1 MRKFF
6 LALTSAAL
14 MVAISFA
21 DPVRVVKYDET
32 TKTVTVKG
40 TKKKDTEEK
49 EYKLTDKVKFMKGEK
64 EVPAMKAF
72 EMMAAGKKAPKMLDL
87 TMDKDGKVES
97 VKFMEAKKKKDKSD
111 K

>member
-6 LALTSAAL
+6 LAMTAAAL
-14 MVAISFA
+14 MVAVSFA
-21 DPVRVVKYDET
+21 DPVRVVKYDEK

-49 EYKLTDKVKFMKGEK
+49 EYKLTDKVKFMKGDK
-64 EVPAMKAF
+64 EVPAEKAF
-72 EMMAAGKKAPKMLDL
+72 AMMAAGKKAPKMLDI
-87 TMDKDGKVES
+87 TMKDDKVES
-97 VKFMEAKKKKDKSD
+97 VKFMEPKKKKDKD